1 MADAAAHQ
9 RARHMRQTL
18 TPPEARLWA
27 ALRRQQ
33 LGVKFRRQHPIGPYI
48 IDFFCA
54 SLKLAIEVDGTSH
67 GSEEAA
73 AHDARRTRWL
83 ASQGIEVIRIAALDV
98 RMNCSGVVDGLRGVI
113 GERTA
118 APSVPPQ
125 ARRATSPR
133 VGRRL

>member
-33 LGVKFRRQHPIGPYI
+33 MGVKFRRQHPIGPYI

-54 SLKLAIEVDGTSH
+54 SLKLAIEVQTK
-67 GSEEAA
+67 
-73 AHDARRTRWL
+73 L
-83 ASQGIEVIRIAALDV
+83 AF
-98 RMNCSGVVDGLRGVI
+98 
-113 GERTA
+113 
-118 APSVPPQ
+118 
-125 ARRATSPR
+125 
-133 VGRRL
+133 

>member
-1 MADAAAHQ
+1 
-9 RARHMRQTL
+9 MRQTL

-33 LGVKFRRQHPIGPYI
+33 MGVKFRRQHPIGPYI

-73 AHDARRTRWL
+73 AHDARRTLWL
-83 ASQGIEVIRIAALDV
+83 ASQGIEVIRIAAIDV
-98 RMNCSGVVDGLRGVI
+98 RMNFSGVVDGLRGVI
-113 GERTA
+113 GDRIT
-118 APSVPPQ
+118 APSVTAQ
-125 ARRATSPR
+125 APR
-133 VGRRL
+133 HLPTRGEEMR